1 MRLPNLLR
9 SIAGVLFVLSLPVLF
24 ATLSLRWLVADVDWQ
39 TSQFDKYGASE
50 RTGVSSEELSSVAS
64 HWSSYLLLQRD
75 DIDIKVTIDGREQ
88 QLFNEREIHH
98 MVDVRDLFARFYTV
112 GLLAGGYA
120 LVYVVGGRALW
131 GRRHWRG
138 VGSKLAL
145 GGGATLA
152 VCGTIALLSMANFS
166 EFWTRIHLVS
176 FDNDLWLLDPS
187 RDRLIMMVPQGFWY
201 DAAIRF
207 GLATGAQGI
216 GAVLVG
222 GLLAWSRSSA
232 GRKSSAL
239 VNQSTGRI

>member
-1 MRLPNLLR
+1 MSLPNLLR

-98 MVDVRDLFARFYTV
+98 MVDVRDLFARFYTI
-112 GLLAGGYA
+112 GLLAGGYG
-120 LVYVVGGRALW
+120 LLYVVAGRALW
-131 GRRHWRG
+131 GRQHWRG
-138 VGSKLAL
+138 LGGKLAW

-152 VCGTIALLSMANFS
+152 ICAAIGILSLVDFS
-166 EFWTRIHLVS
+166 KFWWQLHLVS
-176 FDNDLWLLDPS
+176 FDNDLWLLDPNK
-187 RDRLIMMVPQGFWY
+187 DRLVMMVPQGFWY
-201 DAAIRF
+201 DSAIRF
-207 GLATGAQGI
+207 GIATSAQGI
-216 GAVLVG
+216 VAVLIG
-222 GLLAWSRSSA
+222 GLLAKRRSGA
-232 GRKSSAL
+232 GRKSPAVVRHSHGG
-239 VNQSTGRI
+239 S